1 MTANDARRAH
11 ALLDGIINGHILG
24 SKDVDHLRS
33 FLPERPKQKTL
44 EEICEDVALSL
55 DKTSGDQWGDEA
67 VYLESWLKELHAQL
81 QGLKAAPA
89 TVPALPAG
97 MRIADH
103 EEYGRCVASP
113 RPDNRGDWEIVFA
126 TDIAT
131 TGTGLGYVHSDT
143 LTFIDAE
150 PVKPAHPEFLE
161 TEADYAAAPEG
172 TIVAKD
178 SYLSWKKQ
186 ADGNWTCTTDTCSS
200 YAMAST
206 GGRHVLR
213 WGWGK

>member
-55 DKTSGDQWGDEA
+55 DKTSGDQWGDES

-150 PVKPAHPEFLE
+150 PVKPAHPELLE
-161 TEADYAAAPEG
+161 TEADYESAPEG
-172 TIVAKD
+172 TVVAWAAQIPWVKESD
-178 SYLSWKKQ
+178 KQ
-186 ADGNWTCTTDTCSS
+186 WSCISGAVVNYS
-200 YAMAST
+200 MAQSKP
-206 GGRHVLR
+206 RRVLR